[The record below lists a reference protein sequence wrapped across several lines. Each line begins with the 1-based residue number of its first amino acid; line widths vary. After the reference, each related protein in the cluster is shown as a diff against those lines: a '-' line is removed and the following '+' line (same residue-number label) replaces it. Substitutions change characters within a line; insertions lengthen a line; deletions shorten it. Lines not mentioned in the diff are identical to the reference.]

1 MNGLLNLADRLDRIP
16 RFIGKCAGFIVLP
29 LIAVI
34 MFDVIT
40 RKIDFLRIGM
50 SQLSF
55 YWLIEPI
62 KLQDMEWHLHAII
75 LMMSFG
81 YAYIMNA
88 HVRVD
93 IFREMLSRRGQ
104 AWVEFWG
111 LLLLATP
118 YLVVAIYFSWQ
129 FVRISY
135 LQGEGSESLT
145 GITHRYFIKS
155 VMVIGFALT
164 MSAFLATFIRV
175 CALLFGGD
183 DDKARAAVDLNIF
196 TQETNRTADALAAEA
211 REIAAE
217 LRSMDRER

>member
-1 MNGLLNLADRLDRIP
+1 MNGMLNLAERLDRGP
-16 RFIGKCAGFIVLP
+16 RFVGKCAGWIVLP

-62 KLQDMEWHLHAII
+62 KLQDMEWHLHAVI
-75 LMMSFG
+75 LMLSFG
-81 YAYIMNA
+81 YGYLMNA

-93 IFREMLSRRGQ
+93 VFREMLPRRGQ

-111 LLLLATP
+111 ILLLAMP
-118 YLVVAIYFSWQ
+118 YLLIAIYFSFQ
-129 FVRISY
+129 FVKISF

-145 GITHRYFIKS
+145 GITHRYIIKS
-155 VMVIGFALT
+155 VMLIGFTLAL
-164 MSAFLATFIRV
+164 SAFVATFIRLS
-175 CALLFGGD
+175 ALLFGSH
-183 DDKARAAVDLNIF
+183 DDKARAAADLNIF
-196 TQETNRTADALAAEA
+196 TEHTNRTADALAAEA
-211 REIAAE
+211 RKLADT
-217 LRSMDRER
+217 LQPLDRER

>member
-1 MNGLLNLADRLDRIP
+1 MDRLLNIADVLDRIP
-16 RFIGKCAGFIVLP
+16 RFAGKCAGWVVLP

-62 KLQDMEWHLHAII
+62 KLQDMEWHLHAVI

-81 YAYIMNA
+81 FAYLNNA

-93 IFREMLSRRGQ
+93 IFREMLGRRGQ

-111 LLLLATP
+111 QLLLAFP
-118 YLVVAIYFSWQ
+118 YLLVAIYFSFQ
-129 FVRISY
+129 FVKISY
-135 LQGEGSESLT
+135 LQGEGSELLT
-145 GITHRYFIKS
+145 GITHRYIIKS
-155 VMVIGFALT
+155 VMVIGFTLT
-164 MSAFLATFIRV
+164 MSAFLATFIRL
-175 CALLFGGD
+175 CALLFGNHD
-183 DDKARAAVDLNIF
+183 QKAVAAEDLNIF
-196 TQETNRTADALAAEA
+196 TEETNRTADVLAAEA
-211 REIAAE
+211 RELAE
-217 LRSMDRER
+217 EIQPKTEGR

>member
-1 MNGLLNLADRLDRIP
+1 MNGLLNLAEYLDRIP

-75 LMMSFG
+75 LMLSFG
-81 YAYIMNA
+81 YGYLMNS

-111 LLLLATP
+111 VLLLAIP
-118 YLVVAIYFSWQ
+118 YLVIAIYFSFI
-129 FVRISY
+129 FVWISFQ
-135 LQGEGSESLT
+135 QGEGSESLT
-145 GITHRYFIKS
+145 GITHRYIIKS
-155 VMVIGFALT
+155 VMVIGFTLT
-164 MSAFLATFIRV
+164 FGAFMATFIRL
-175 CALLFGGD
+175 CALLFGGHD
-183 DDKARAAVDLNIF
+183 HKARAAESLDIF
-196 TQETNRTADALAAEA
+196 TTETNRTADVLAAEA
-211 REIAAE
+211 RTLAKEINPKGG
-217 LRSMDRER
+217 ER

>member
-1 MNGLLNLADRLDRIP
+1 MDRLLNIADYLAKIP
-16 RFIGKCAGFIVLP
+16 RFAGKCAGWVVLP
-29 LIAVI
+29 LIFVI

-75 LMMSFG
+75 LMLSFG
-81 YAYIMNA
+81 FAYLNNA

-111 LLLLATP
+111 HLLLAFP
-118 YLVVAIYFSWQ
+118 YLLVAIYFSYQ
-129 FVRISY
+129 FVKISY
-135 LQGEGSESLT
+135 GQGEGSESLT
-145 GITHRYFIKS
+145 GITHRYIIKS
-155 VMVIGFALT
+155 VMLIGFTLT
-164 MSAFLATFIRV
+164 MSAFLATFIRL
-175 CALLFGGD
+175 CALLFGNHEQ
-183 DDKARAAVDLNIF
+183 KALAATDLHIF
-196 TQETNRTADALAAEA
+196 TEETNRTADVLAAEA
-211 REIAAE
+211 KALADEI
-217 LRSMDRER
+217 SPKIERH

>member
-1 MNGLLNLADRLDRIP
+1 MNGMLNLADRLDRFP
-16 RFIGKCAGFIVLP
+16 RFIGKCAGFIILP

-62 KLQDMEWHLHAII
+62 KLQDMQWHLHAVI
-75 LMMSFG
+75 LMLSFG
-81 YAYIMNA
+81 YGYLLNA

-93 IFREMLSRRGQ
+93 IFREMLPRRGQ

-111 LLLLATP
+111 ILLLALP
-118 YLVVAIYFSWQ
+118 YLLIAIYFSFQ
-129 FVRISY
+129 FVKISF

-145 GITHRYFIKS
+145 GITHRYIIKS
-155 VMVIGFALT
+155 VMFIGFVFTL
-164 MSAFLATFIRV
+164 SAFLATFIRL
-175 CALLFGGD
+175 CTLLFGSD
-183 DDKARAAVDLNIF
+183 DDKERAAVDLNIF
-196 TQETNRTADALAAEA
+196 SQDTNRTADALAVEA
-211 REIAAE
+211 R
-217 LRSMDRER
+217 SMALSLQSTDKER

>member
-1 MNGLLNLADRLDRIP
+1 MNGMLNLAERLDRIP
-16 RFIGKCAGFIVLP
+16 RFVGKCAGFVILP

-62 KLQDMEWHLHAII
+62 KLQDMQWHLHAII
-75 LMMSFG
+75 LMLSFG
-81 YAYIMNA
+81 YGYLLNS

-104 AWVEFWG
+104 AWIEFWG
-111 LLLLATP
+111 ILLLALP
-118 YLVVAIYFSWQ
+118 YLLIAIYFSFQ
-129 FVRISY
+129 FVKISF

-145 GITHRYFIKS
+145 GITHRYIIKS
-155 VMVIGFALT
+155 VMFIGFVFTL
-164 MSAFLATFIRV
+164 SAFLATFIRL
-175 CALLFGGD
+175 CALLFGSH
-183 DDKARAAVDLNIF
+183 DDKERAAADLTIF
-196 TQETNRTADALAAEA
+196 SQDTNRTADALAAEA
-211 REIAAE
+211 RSMAAS
-217 LRSMDRER
+217 LQATDKER

>member
-1 MNGLLNLADRLDRIP
+1 MERLLRIAEYLDRIP
-16 RFIGKCAGFIVLP
+16 RFAGKCAGWVVLP

-75 LMMSFG
+75 LMLSFG
-81 YAYIMNA
+81 FAYLSNA

-111 LLLLATP
+111 IVLLALPYLLLVT
-118 YLVVAIYFSWQ
+118 YFAFI
-129 FVRISY
+129 FVKISF

-145 GITHRYFIKS
+145 GITHRYIIKS
-155 VMVIGFALT
+155 VMVIGFALLL
-164 MSAFLATFIRV
+164 SAFVATLIRL
-175 CALLFGGD
+175 CALLFGD
-183 DDKARAAVDLNIF
+183 HDSKAKAASVLNIF
-196 TQETNRTADALAAEA
+196 TDETNRIADALAAEA
-211 REIAAE
+211 KAMAEEIQSTKGG
-217 LRSMDRER
+217 R

>member
-1 MNGLLNLADRLDRIP
+1 MDRLLSIADVLDRIP
-16 RFIGKCAGFIVLP
+16 RFFGKCAGFVVLP

-62 KLQDMEWHLHAII
+62 KLQDMEWHLHAVI
-75 LMMSFG
+75 LMLSFG
-81 YAYIMNA
+81 FAYLLNA

-111 LLLLATP
+111 IVLLAVP
-118 YLVVAIYFSWQ
+118 YFFLVTYFA
-129 FVRISY
+129 FVFVKISFI
-135 LQGEGSESLT
+135 QGEGSESLT
-145 GITHRYFIKS
+145 GITHRYIIKS
-155 VMVIGFALT
+155 VMVIGFLLAC
-164 MSAFLATFIRV
+164 SAFLATLIRL
-175 CALLFGGD
+175 CALLFGNHD
-183 DDKARAAVDLNIF
+183 HQEKAADKLEIF
-196 TQETNRTADALAAEA
+196 TDETNRVADKLAAEA
-211 REIAAE
+211 KAIADE
-217 LRSMDRER
+217 VKPLGGGR

>member
-1 MNGLLNLADRLDRIP
+1 MNGLLNLAEKLDHIP

-62 KLQDMEWHLHAII
+62 KLQDMQWHLHAVI
-75 LMMSFG
+75 LMLSFG
-81 YAYIMNA
+81 YGYLLNS

-93 IFREMLSRRGQ
+93 IFREMLPRRGQ

-111 LLLLATP
+111 ILLLATP
-118 YLVVAIYFSWQ
+118 YLLIAIYFSWQ
-129 FVRISY
+129 FVKISF

-145 GITHRYFIKS
+145 GITHRYIVKS
-155 VMVIGFALT
+155 TMVIGFTLT
-164 MSAFLATFIRV
+164 MSAFLATFIRL
-175 CALLFGGD
+175 CALLFGSH
-183 DDKARAAVDLNIF
+183 DDKARAAGDLNIF
-196 TQETNRTADALAAEA
+196 SQDTNRTADALALEA
-211 REIAAE
+211 RELRAE
-217 LRSMDRER
+217 LMRQDRER

>member
-1 MNGLLNLADRLDRIP
+1 MNGMLNLADKLDRIP
-16 RFIGKCAGFIVLP
+16 RFIGKCAGFVVLP

-62 KLQDMEWHLHAII
+62 KLQDMEWHLHAVI
-75 LMMSFG
+75 LMLSFG
-81 YAYIMNA
+81 FGYLLNA

-111 LLLLATP
+111 ILLLAVP
-118 YLVVAIYFSWQ
+118 YLMIAMYFSFIFFW
-129 FVRISY
+129 ISY
-135 LQGEGSESLT
+135 QQGEGSESLT
-145 GITHRYFIKS
+145 GITHRYIIKS
-155 VMVIGFALT
+155 VMFIGFVLT
-164 MSAFLATFIRV
+164 FSAFMATFIRLW
-175 CALLFGGD
+175 ALLFSGHD
-183 DDKARAAVDLNIF
+183 QQARAAEALNIF
-196 TQETNRTADALAAEA
+196 TVETNKTADALALEA
-211 REIAAE
+211 RQLADEINPKGE
-217 LRSMDRER
+217 GR

>member
-1 MNGLLNLADRLDRIP
+1 MDRLLNIADVLDRVA
-16 RFIGKCAGFIVLP
+16 RFAGKCAGFVVLP

-75 LMMSFG
+75 LMLSFG
-81 YAYIMNA
+81 FAYLLNA

-111 LLLLATP
+111 VLLMAIPYLLL
-118 YLVVAIYFSWQ
+118 VIYFA
-129 FVRISY
+129 FVFVKISF

-145 GITHRYFIKS
+145 GITHRYIIKS
-155 VMVIGFALT
+155 VMLIGFLLT
-164 MSAFLATFIRV
+164 LSAFAATFIRL
-175 CALLFGGD
+175 CALLFGSHD
-183 DDKARAAVDLNIF
+183 HKEKAAVDLNIF
-196 TQETNRTADALAAEA
+196 TDATNRVADKLAAEA
-211 REIAAE
+211 RAIADE
-217 LRSMDRER
+217 VKPLGGGH

>member
-1 MNGLLNLADRLDRIP
+1 MNGLLNLADRLDHIP
-16 RFIGKCAGFIVLP
+16 RYVGKCAGFVVLP

-62 KLQDMEWHLHAII
+62 KLQDMEWHLHAVI
-75 LMMSFG
+75 LMLSSG
-81 YAYIMNA
+81 IAYLHNA

-111 LLLLATP
+111 ILLLALP
-118 YLVVAIYFSWQ
+118 YLLIAIYFSFQ
-129 FVRISY
+129 FVKISF

-145 GITHRYFIKS
+145 GITHRYIIKS
-155 VMVIGFALT
+155 VMVIGFAFT
-164 MSAFLATFIRV
+164 MSAFIATFIRL
-175 CALLFGGD
+175 CALLFGD
-183 DDKARAAVDLNIF
+183 HNHKARAAVDLNIF
-196 TQETNRTADALAAEA
+196 TEETNRTADVLAAEA
-211 REIAAE
+211 RSLADEIKPMGGG
-217 LRSMDRER
+217 R

>member
-1 MNGLLNLADRLDRIP
+1 MNGLLNLAEYLDRIP
-16 RFIGKCAGFIVLP
+16 RFIGKCAGFVVLP

-62 KLQDMEWHLHAII
+62 KLQDMEWHLHAVI
-75 LMMSFG
+75 LMLSFG
-81 YAYIMNA
+81 FAYLHNA

-111 LLLLATP
+111 IVLLAIP
-118 YLVVAIYFSWQ
+118 YLVIAIYFSAV
-129 FVRISY
+129 FVKISFM
-135 LQGEGSESLT
+135 QGEGSESLT
-145 GITHRYFIKS
+145 GITHRYIIKS
-155 VMVIGFALT
+155 VMVIGFTFT
-164 MSAFLATFIRV
+164 MSAFLATFIRL
-175 CALLFGGD
+175 CALLFGGHD
-183 DDKARAAVDLNIF
+183 EKARAAADLNIF
-196 TQETNRTADALAAEA
+196 TDETNRTADVLAAEA
-211 REIAAE
+211 RSMAEEIKPE
-217 LRSMDRER
+217 GGGR

>member
-1 MNGLLNLADRLDRIP
+1 MDRLLNIAEYLDRIP
-16 RFIGKCAGFIVLP
+16 RFAGKCAGFVVLP

-62 KLQDMEWHLHAII
+62 KLQDMEWHLHAVI
-75 LMMSFG
+75 LMLSFG
-81 YAYIMNA
+81 FAYLLNA

-111 LLLLATP
+111 IVLLAVP
-118 YLVVAIYFSWQ
+118 YLILVTYFSFI
-129 FVRISY
+129 FVYISY
-135 LQGEGSESLT
+135 NQGEGSESLT
-145 GITHRYFIKS
+145 GITHRYIIKS
-155 VMVIGFALT
+155 VMVIGFLLT
-164 MSAFLATFIRV
+164 CSAFTATFIRL
-175 CALLFGGD
+175 CGLLFGNHD
-183 DDKARAAVDLNIF
+183 QQEKAAADLHIF
-196 TQETNRTADALAAEA
+196 TEETNRLADQLAAEA
-211 REIAAE
+211 RAIADE
-217 LRSMDRER
+217 VKLGGRER